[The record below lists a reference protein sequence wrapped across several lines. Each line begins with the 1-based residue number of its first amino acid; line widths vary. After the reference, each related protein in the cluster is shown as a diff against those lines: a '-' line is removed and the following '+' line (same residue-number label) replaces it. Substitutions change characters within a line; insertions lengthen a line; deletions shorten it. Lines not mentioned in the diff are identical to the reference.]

1 MEHFLNGLFIEMNI
15 LIAGAGIG
23 GLTAA
28 LCLQKTGHQVQLLEQ
43 APEFTEVGAGI
54 QCGANALRVLD
65 YLGLNAEIEAVA
77 VDPLRADF
85 REHKTGAVLH
95 SLPFG
100 QDYARRHGALT
111 SMCIVPTCIKYSL
124 MLLTNEQ
131 PTQWRLM
138 RQWSATVSGV
148 IR

>member
-1 MEHFLNGLFIEMNI
+1 MNI

-28 LCLQKTGHQVQLLEQ
+28 LCLQKSGHQVQLLEQ

-65 YLGLNAEIEAVA
+65 YLGLKAEIEAIA
-77 VDPLRADF
+77 VDPLRVDF

-95 SLPFG
+95 SLTFVKTMLSATEP
-100 QDYARRHGALT
+100 LT
-111 SMCIVPTCIKYSL
+111 CMCTAPICIKY
-124 MLLTNEQ
+124 LLTPLTTEQ
-131 PTQWRLM
+131 RPQ
-138 RQWSATVSGV
+138 
-148 IR
+148 